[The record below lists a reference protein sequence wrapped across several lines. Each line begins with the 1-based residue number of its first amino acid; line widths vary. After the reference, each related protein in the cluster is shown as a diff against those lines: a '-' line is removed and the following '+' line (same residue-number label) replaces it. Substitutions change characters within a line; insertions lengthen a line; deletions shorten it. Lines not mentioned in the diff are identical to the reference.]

1 MTILP
6 TKKPCSKPLDLHKRL
21 TEAGALTG
29 ASLNKTK
36 LQTSSCLYSTA
47 VLKECLGILYPSY

>member
-29 ASLNKTK
+29 ASLKQNCRPHPAFT
-36 LQTSSCLYSTA
+36 LQLY
-47 VLKECLGILYPSY
+47 